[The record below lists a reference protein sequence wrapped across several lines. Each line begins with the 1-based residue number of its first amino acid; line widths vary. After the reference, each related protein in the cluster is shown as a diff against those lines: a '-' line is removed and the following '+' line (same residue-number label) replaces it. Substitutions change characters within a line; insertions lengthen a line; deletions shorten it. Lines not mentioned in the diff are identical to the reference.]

1 MASNWTESEVEAAVA
16 DYFDMLRSELTG
28 RKYNKTA
35 HRRALMEQLNN
46 RSDGSVEL
54 KHQNISAVLIEMGIP
69 YIDGY
74 KPRSNYQRALLPAA
88 VSEFLKNHAEF
99 HALFKAD
106 SEAVPTIP
114 TVSDFLAAME
124 APPSE
129 VGRRPDAVSD
139 APAVYNPVG
148 VNYLERE
155 ARNQS
160 LGDAGEQFVL
170 NFERARL
177 IYAGKSSLA
186 ERIEQES
193 FARSTYTLNYNILN
207 NFFQIP
213 AFTSSSLSEIN
224 PVLRQTRLISSL
236 ILPHDKDFCPGS
248 SVRAHLSRYTG
259 TTSRVFAPFFRLNAN
274 CLNIKSM
281 RFLKISVKRA
291 LSPLSYLWLMPKYC
305 STIYRYLEMA
315 LFRWISN
322 SVNLALMLSFRMIPS
337 PILFKARNS
346 RFGPPVY
353 PLSAYAFSM
362 GSLVCIL

>member
-1 MASNWTESEVEAAVA
+1 MAKNWTESEVEAAVA

-129 VGRRPDAVSD
+129 VGHRPDAVSD
-139 APAVYNPVG
+139 APASYNPVG

-186 ERIEQES
+186 ERIEQVS
-193 FARSTYTLNYNILN
+193 FTVGPSAGFDIRSFEENGRDRFIEAKTTKYGKNTP
-207 NFFQIP
+207 FFVT
-213 AFTSSSLSEIN
+213 ANELRFSEEN
-224 PVLRQTRLISSL
+224 S
-236 ILPHDKDFCPGS
+236 
-248 SVRAHLSRYTG
+248 SRY
-259 TTSRVFAPFFRLNAN
+259 
-274 CLNIKSM
+274 
-281 RFLKISVKRA
+281 
-291 LSPLSYLWLMPKYC
+291 YL
-305 STIYRYLEMA
+305 YR
-315 LFRWISN
+315 LFRFRADPK
-322 SVNLALMLSFRMIPS
+322 LFALQGQLGE
-337 PILFKARNS
+337 N
-346 RFGPPVY
+346 
-353 PLSAYAFSM
+353 
-362 GSLVCIL
+362 CILEASQYVARPK